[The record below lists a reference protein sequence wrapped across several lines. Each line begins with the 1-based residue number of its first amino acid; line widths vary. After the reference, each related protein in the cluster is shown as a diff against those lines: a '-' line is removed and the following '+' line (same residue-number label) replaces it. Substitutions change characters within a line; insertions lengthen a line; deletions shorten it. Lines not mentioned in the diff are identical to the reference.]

1 MRQILVIATG
11 GTIASKEEGFG
22 LVPAATG
29 RELIEGVPD
38 MPDNCRI
45 KVQQLMNIDSTNMC
59 KRHWEKIRDT
69 ILENYEEFDGF
80 IILHG
85 TDTLAY
91 TAAVLSYSIQNSEK
105 PIVLTGSQMPM
116 GNSYTDARIN
126 IYQSMI
132 YAADKKSHDV
142 SIVFNGKAIAGT
154 RAKKQRTRSFN
165 AFDSINFPPL
175 AFLYGDK
182 IEWQYHPEHQNYGRK
197 IYRNINDRIFLL
209 KLTPGIRPDIFK
221 ILEQYY
227 DAVILETFGIGGIPQ
242 GEEGAFERAVL
253 DWVAS
258 GRTLAVTTQVTEEGC
273 DLGVYQVGKRFSE
286 DPRILQAG
294 NMTAEAVL
302 AKLMWILGETKNTEE
317 IQEMFYRTVNHDR

>member
-11 GTIASKEEGFG
+11 GTIASKEGGFG
-22 LVPAATG
+22 LTPAATG
-29 RELIEGVPD
+29 RELIEGIPD
-38 MPDNCRI
+38 IPEDCRI
-45 KVQQLMNIDSTNMC
+45 TVLQLMNIDSTNMC
-59 KRHWEKIRDT
+59 KRYWEKIRDT
-69 ILENYEEFDGF
+69 LIENYERFDGF
-80 IILHG
+80 VILHG

-91 TAAVLSYSIQNSEK
+91 TAAILSYSIQNSEK

-126 IYQSMI
+126 IYQSVI
-132 YAADKKSHDV
+132 YASDEKSHDV

-182 IEWQYHPEHQNYGRK
+182 IERQYHPEHQNYRMRV
-197 IYRNINDRIFLL
+197 YRNINDRVFLL
-209 KLTPGIRPDIFK
+209 KLAPGIRPDIFK
-221 ILEQYY
+221 ILEEYY
-227 DAVILETFGIGGIPQ
+227 DAVILETFGIGGIPR
-242 GEEGAFERAVL
+242 GEDGAFERAVF

-258 GRTLAVTTQVTEEGC
+258 GKTLAVTTQVTEEGC
-273 DLGVYQVGKRFSE
+273 DLGVYQVGKRFGE

-294 NMTAEAVL
+294 NMTVEAVL
-302 AKLMWILGETKNTEE
+302 AKLMWILGETRNTEE
-317 IQEMFYRTVNHDR
+317 IQEMFYKAVNHDR